1 MNMDSAK
8 PSSIPAAAPN
18 ANAASLDA
26 SIAASEHR
34 SWFAR
39 LASQQTFWVS
49 VAALIAFVVLSFAS
63 DVFATQQNLF
73 NVTRNFAF
81 VAIIAIGMTAVIITG
96 GIDLSVG
103 AVLVLS
109 GMVIGMTMNAGMSIW
124 LAVPLA
130 LGTAMAVGA
139 FNGLLIAYVG
149 VPSFVVTLGTL
160 SIARS
165 LAMVLSN
172 NRMVYEFGPDQPK
185 LLALGGGFINLPLP
199 FTDPV
204 RVPSPVLFL
213 LVLLLIAGFALRW
226 TRWGRRLF
234 AIGGNE
240 RAAMLTGVP
249 VKATKLSVYVFCSLC
264 AGIAG
269 ILEVGW
275 LGTITTGL
283 GQGMELSVIAAA
295 VIGGANL
302 SGGVGTAFGAV
313 VGAALIEVI
322 RNSLILLGISTFWQ
336 GTFVGGFI
344 VVAVL
349 FDRLRTRGGND

>member
-1 MNMDSAK
+1 MAVNT
-8 PSSIPAAAPN
+8 
-18 ANAASLDA
+18 SLEE
-26 SIAASEHR
+26 SIARRAHGNWL
-34 SWFAR
+34 SW
-39 LASQQTFWVS
+39 LVSQQTFWVS
-49 VAALIAFVVLSFAS
+49 VAAVVAFVVLAFTS

-81 VAIIAIGMTAVIITG
+81 VAIIAIGMTAVIVSG

-109 GMVIGMTMNAGMSIW
+109 GMVIGMTMNAGLSIW

-130 LGTAMAVGA
+130 LGVSLVVGA
-139 FNGLLIAYVG
+139 INGLMIAYVG
-149 VPSFVVTLGTL
+149 VPPFVVTLGML

-185 LLALGGGFINLPLP
+185 LLALGGGFVDLPLP
-199 FTDPV
+199 LLEAVRIPNPV
-204 RVPSPVLFL
+204 IVL
-213 LVLLLIAGFALRW
+213 LVLLIAAGLALRW
-226 TRWGRRLF
+226 TRWGRPLF

-240 RAAMLTGVP
+240 GAATLTGVP
-249 VKATKLSVYVFCSLC
+249 VKATKVSVYMFCSFT

-283 GQGMELSVIAAA
+283 GQGMELTVIAAA

-302 SGGVGTAFGAV
+302 AGGAGTAFGAV

-322 RNSLILLGISTFWQ
+322 RNSLTLLGISTFWQ
-336 GTFVGGFI
+336 GTFVGSFI
-344 VVAVL
+344 VVAAL
-349 FDRLRTRGGND
+349 FDRLRSRGANE